1 MGIFRDRQKRSFTY
15 RVDTFLVHKDEELID
30 HLNAWGGDGYQAI
43 NIENLGPGLMSTKKN
58 PNKKGTRLIGGRR
71 REPTGEGSVVLRAA
85 LCPSLFFGSAFLGAS
100 VYLGKTF

>member
-30 HLNAWGGDGYQAI
+30 HLNAWGGDGYQVI

-58 PNKKGTRLIGGRR
+58 PNNLYKVWFKY
-71 REPTGEGSVVLRAA
+71 EEG
-85 LCPSLFFGSAFLGAS
+85 FEEQ
-100 VYLGKTF
+100 Y